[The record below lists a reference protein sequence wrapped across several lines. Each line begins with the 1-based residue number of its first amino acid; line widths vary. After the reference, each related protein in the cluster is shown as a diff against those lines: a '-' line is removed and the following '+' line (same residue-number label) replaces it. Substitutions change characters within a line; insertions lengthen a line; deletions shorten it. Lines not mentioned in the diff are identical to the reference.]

1 MQPKGP
7 PLAPVPPLLAD
18 AEFLSGGTLGPLMRM
33 HDWSAS
39 PLGSPDTWPA
49 SLRTVVGLMLTSKF
63 PMFVAWGP
71 ELAFLYNDGYAPILG
86 SKHPHAVG
94 RPFRAVWS
102 EIWNDIEPL
111 VTRALAGEATFN
123 ENLHLVMERHGFP
136 EDTWY
141 TFSYSPVRDDGGA
154 IAGMFCACT
163 ETTEKVQAERRARFH
178 VELSERLATLSE
190 PRTMT
195 FAAARALGTY
205 IGADRVGYGEVDET
219 EQVVAVEQDWTRGA
233 SIASLAGE
241 ARILDAFGPAVIAT
255 LRAGRTL
262 IVEDCLDD
270 PRVGEAHAATWSGI
284 GCRSLIVTPLIKD
297 GRFRALLYVHEST
310 PRHWTSTEIMLVER
324 VAHRTWDAVER
335 ARIEKDLRDR
345 EAVLR
350 ENEQRLRATYE
361 HVFAGIGEV
370 DRNGRFLRVNERLCA
385 ITGYSREELFGRSF
399 WDLTHLGDREA
410 DLERFS
416 QLMLGKTDTY
426 TVEKRYIHK
435 DGHEVWV
442 EVAASR
448 VDDPSGQPLYGIS
461 VIQDIT
467 NRKRAEEHQRLLIH
481 ELNHRV
487 KNTLATVQSIA
498 TQTLRGSET
507 PIEIREAL
515 ESRLFAL
522 SRAHNVLTREN
533 WEGALLHEII
543 EDIIEP
549 YSNGREGRI
558 RLQGGQVHLIP
569 RMALALS
576 MAIHELATNAAKYGA
591 LSNGSG
597 QVHLTWMVDR
607 TRSQPLLLLRWEEK
621 GGPAVRPPSRQ
632 GFGSRLI
639 ERSLAYD
646 LNGTVRIDFR
656 PVGLICS
663 VEAPL
668 PP

>member
-1 MQPKGP
+1 
-7 PLAPVPPLLAD
+7 
-18 AEFLSGGTLGPLMRM
+18 M

-39 PLGSPDTWPA
+39 PLGSPGTWPA

-86 SKHPHAVG
+86 SKHPHALG
-94 RPFRAVWS
+94 RPFHAVWS

-111 VTRALAGEATFN
+111 VNRALAGEATFN

-178 VELSERLATLSE
+178 IELSERLATLSE
-190 PRTMT
+190 PRTVT
-195 FAAARALGTY
+195 FVAARALGTH
-205 IGADRVGYGEVDET
+205 IDADRVGYGEVDET
-219 EQVVAVEQDWTRGA
+219 EQVVAVEQDWTRGV

-262 IVEDCLDD
+262 IVEDCLED
-270 PRVGEAHAATWSGI
+270 PRVGEAYAATWSGI
-284 GCRSLIVTPLIKD
+284 GCRSLIVTPLIKY

-370 DRNGRFLRVNERLCA
+370 DRNGRFLRANERLCA

-399 WDLTHLGDREA
+399 WDLTHLDDREA

-416 QLMLGKTDTY
+416 QLMLGRTDTY

-461 VIQDIT
+461 VIQDIST
-467 NRKRAEEHQRLLIH
+467 RKRAEEHQRLLIH

-498 TQTLRGSET
+498 TQTLRGSEA
-507 PIEIREAL
+507 PIETREAL

-543 EDIIEP
+543 EDVIEP

-558 RLQGGQVHLIP
+558 RLQGGKVHLIP

-576 MAIHELATNAAKYGA
+576 MAVHELATNAAKYGA

-597 QVHLTWMVDR
+597 EVHLTWMVDR

-646 LNGTVRIDFR
+646 LNGTVQIDFH
-656 PVGLICS
+656 PAGLICS